1 MYQYVSFARKWQMMV
16 SPFSHPSPLH
26 THTHTSQNE
35 TELKQI
41 LYLNL
46 FWVMDLTENMK
57 TRILSLEG
65 KTSV

>member
-16 SPFSHPSPLH
+16 SPFSHSSPLH

>member
-1 MYQYVSFARKWQMMV
+1 MANDGQ
-16 SPFSHPSPLH
+16 PLLPPQPP
-26 THTHTSQNE
+26 THTHTYTHTHRSQNE
-35 TELKQI
+35 RELKQI
-41 LYLNL
+41 LFLNL